1 MYILSLNKNLLIFT
15 VAISFF
21 ISTVIS
27 CESVNH
33 GRPKPPQPN
42 YGKEES
48 LDMNFP
54 KTAAEY
60 LGKQTITEI
69 NSAQEGESYKLHHI
83 KKDSEDTFEGY
94 PIQKL
99 GLKLTKTQREQ
110 LQEIL
115 LDSKSYI
122 FTSAK
127 KVSFGPK
134 FGIRLGDVKLLIDYN
149 NLLLA
154 VPFNGRSR
162 IEDFDPVKV
171 KIKTLLK
178 ELFPEENI

>member
-1 MYILSLNKNLLIFT
+1 
-15 VAISFF
+15 
-21 ISTVIS
+21 VIS

-42 YGKEES
+42 NGKEEV
-48 LDMNFP
+48 LNLNYP

-60 LGKQTITEI
+60 LGNQTITEL
-69 NSAQEGESYKLHHI
+69 NSAHEGESYKLYHI
-83 KKDSEDTFEGY
+83 KKESEDTFEGY
-94 PIQKL
+94 PIQKF
-99 GLKLTKTQREQ
+99 GGKLTKSQREQ

-122 FTSAK
+122 FNSAK
-127 KVSFGPK
+127 KVSFAPK
-134 FGIRLGDVKLLIDYN
+134 YGIRLGDVKLLIDFN

-154 VPFNGRSR
+154 VPLNGRNR
-162 IEDFDPVKV
+162 IEDFDPVKM
-171 KIKTLLK
+171 KIKTFLK